1 MRSLFIAFLVIGL
14 VGTAC
19 VQPSKQASP
28 PTLNASSPLPTLAIT
43 QDSARYFFEG
53 MIGDKAR
60 ITATIAI
67 DNDNDNDNDK
77 AGKKSALLGYY
88 RYFTG
93 KYELSLQ
100 GTVQPNFTFTMT
112 ERNDQNRENMTVAE
126 AQLITGR
133 WAGTLDRANGKLSGT
148 WTSGDG
154 KKTFPFMLQ
163 ATARYIELKHNTK
176 DIRFSYPVFA
186 RPELKVVN
194 DSIARIA
201 AMSYCESEQMQD
213 TLRKEILSDA
223 MNDNPDV
230 HKSAL
235 ENLYDDTDMSV
246 VYASPRLV
254 STLWNTSSYMGGAH
268 GNFGYVA
275 CTWRIENG
283 RVREVILKELF
294 QPNVPYQNVIATQI
308 LAKLRAQQASLVVN
322 GEVDLKGMLRL
333 INDGGIAWSV
343 HPSGIMFHF
352 SPYVVGSYAEG
363 TFDAHVP
370 WKSLQTVLRKD
381 GVVKEFVP

>member
-19 VQPSKQASP
+19 GQPSKQVSP

-53 MIGDKAR
+53 TIGDKAR

-67 DNDNDNDNDK
+67 DNDNDK

-88 RYFTG
+88 RYLTG

-100 GTVQPNFTFTMT
+100 GMVQPNFTFTMT
-112 ERNDQNRENMTVAE
+112 ERNDQNRENTTLAA
-126 AQLITGR
+126 AQLTTGR
-133 WAGTLDRANGKLSGT
+133 WAGTLDRASGKLSGT

-163 ATARYIELKHNTK
+163 ATARYIELKHKTK
-176 DIRFSYPVFA
+176 DIHFSYPVFA
-186 RPELKVVN
+186 RPELKVIN

-201 AMSYCESEQMQD
+201 AISYRESERMLD
-213 TLRKEILSDA
+213 TLRNEILSDTT
-223 MNDNPDV
+223 NSDNPDFR
-230 HKSAL
+230 KATL
-235 ENLYDDTDMSV
+235 DNLSDGTDMTV
-246 VYASPRLV
+246 VYASSKLV
-254 STLWNTSSYMGGAH
+254 STLWNTNSYIGGAH

-333 INDGGIAWSV
+333 INDGGMAWSV
-343 HPSGIMFHF
+343 HPSGITFHF
-352 SPYVVGSYAEG
+352 SPYIVGSYAEG
-363 TFDAHVP
+363 TFDAHVS